1 MRPIVIILIVVALGA
16 AGLTAFLAMRFL
28 SDLQLQQQQQA
39 TPTEAVGGVEEVL
52 VAARDIGPGEI
63 LAEADLRWEQWPK
76 AVIDQRFTVKAA
88 AGEDPLAP
96 FRDTMTRRAV
106 MLGEPVT
113 AAMVIKQGDAGMTS
127 AVLAPGMRSVTVE
140 VSARSGAAGLIL
152 PGDHV
157 DIMLITNA
165 RDLAGVPETTGRDA
179 ISRYAAEAIMRD
191 VKVIAVNQLL
201 AKEPGTGPG
210 INSQTVTFEV
220 TAEQAQKIMVAS
232 QLGSIVLS
240 LRGWARDEVAA
251 EADAKAPLYVTD
263 REVSRVLDELMQGG
277 LDSGIYEMP
286 VVETEDVVETP
297 GLPQVMSVRS
307 IRINRGGAVSI
318 QNIGQ

>member
-28 SDLQLQQQQQA
+28 SDLQQQQQQQA
-39 TPTEAVGGVEEVL
+39 APVEAVVGVEEVL
-52 VAARDIGPGEI
+52 VAARDIGPGEV
-63 LAEADLRWEQWPK
+63 LTEADLRWEKWPK
-76 AVIDQRFTVKAA
+76 AVVDQRFTVKAS
-88 AGEDPLAP
+88 AGDDPMAP
-96 FRDTMTRRAV
+96 FRDSMTRRAV

-113 AAMVIKQGDAGMTS
+113 AAMVVKQGDAGMTS
-127 AVLAPGMRSVTVE
+127 AVLSPGMRSVTVE

-165 RDLAGVPETTGRDA
+165 RELAGVPETVGRDA
-179 ISRYAAEAIMRD
+179 INRFAAEAILRD

-220 TAEQAQKIMVAS
+220 TSEQAQKVMLAS
-232 QLGSIVLS
+232 QLGTIVLS
-240 LRGWARDEVAA
+240 LRGWGRDEVAA

-286 VVETEDVVETP
+286 AAEAEGMVEDT
-297 GLPQVMSVRS
+297 GLPRMMPVRS
-307 IRINRGGAVSI
+307 IRINRGGVVTI
-318 QNIGQ
+318 QNVGQ